1 MTAILGVFSSGG
13 DKRTPSET
21 VGRRM
26 LEAMRARGIEVSEI
40 RSFDGAMVAASR
52 HVWECAPDLAGD
64 TLVLEWDGLVV
75 AADASLYY
83 RADLRS
89 ALGRC
94 GVMPQGEDPAHLI
107 AAAYRAWGD
116 DCAERL
122 EGDFAF
128 IVWNRK
134 TGRVCAARDF
144 AGKRTLAYAQ
154 LGGTLVIASTV
165 SGVLAHPECPAE
177 LNLAA
182 IAATASGMFAAGH
195 ETAYTAVQTVPGGWT
210 LVRRAE
216 QRAELFRHWI
226 PPVANDRGRSGPSF
240 IDGALQLRELLERA
254 TLERMPAQGR
264 AAVWLSGG
272 WDSSAVFGVA
282 KQVLQDRGD
291 RRLVLPV
298 SMSYP
303 AGDPGRED
311 ELIQSIADRW
321 GAEVHWVRIGDVPFF
336 ERPAQR
342 AARRDEPFAHAFEM
356 WHRALARGTRAV
368 GARVAFDGMGGDQ
381 LFQVSEVYFA
391 DLLRTGHWIEL
402 ARDWR
407 ARGGGFGVRDAREFV
422 RTVLDPLVSERA
434 RRAITVLR
442 RGRRPTGY
450 LERRPPSWIR
460 REFAKEHQLEERER
474 AFAPQ
479 RGRVSCAAFET
490 EWYLSHAYFPRVFG
504 AVAGFA
510 LEEGVISRSP
520 LYDRRVIEF
529 AATRPRWERATGR
542 ETKLLLRRAVRGVV
556 PDGVLAPRAART
568 GVTSGYFDDSMRK
581 HFPGL
586 SNGLMQDSALRDVGI
601 IDAEEFQRWSDYY
614 VRNGGQQLGV
624 TLLFTLQTELWL
636 RSRVRPI
643 DALVGELD
651 TARETVGRS

>member
-1 MTAILGVFSSGG
+1 MTAILGVFSSGD

-26 LEAMRARGIEVSEI
+26 LEAMRARGIDVSEI
-40 RSFDGAMVAASR
+40 RSFDGAMVAACR
-52 HVWECAPDLAGD
+52 HAWECAPDFAGD
-64 TLVLEWDGLVV
+64 TLVAEWDGLVV
-75 AADASLYY
+75 AADASVYY
-83 RADLRS
+83 RADLRA
-89 ALGRC
+89 ALGRR
-94 GVMPQGEDPAHLI
+94 GVMPHADDTAHLI

-116 DCAERL
+116 DCAERI

-154 LGGTLVIASTV
+154 LGGALVIASTV
-165 SGVLAHPECPAE
+165 TGVLAHPECPAE

-195 ETAYTAVQTVPGGWT
+195 ETAYTAIQIVPAGWT
-210 LVRRAE
+210 LVRRTE
-216 QRAELFRHWI
+216 QRAELFRHWM
-226 PPVANDRGRSGPSF
+226 PPTANDRGRGGTSF
-240 IDGALQLRELLERA
+240 ADGAVQLRGLLERA
-254 TLERMPAQGR
+254 TSERMPAQGR
-264 AAVWLSGG
+264 TAVWLSGG
-272 WDSSAVFGVA
+272 WDSSAVFGIA
-282 KQVLQDRGD
+282 QQTLQESGGK
-291 RRLVLPV
+291 RLVLPV

-303 AGDPGRED
+303 VGDPGRED
-311 ELIQSIADRW
+311 EFIQSTANRW
-321 GAEVHWVRIGDVPFF
+321 GVDVQWVRIADVPFF

-342 AARRDEPFAHAFEM
+342 ASRRDEPFAHAFEM

-368 GARVAFDGMGGDQ
+368 GARVALDGMGGDQ

-391 DLLRTGHWIEL
+391 DLLRTGHWVEL
-402 ARDWR
+402 VRDWR
-407 ARGGGFGVRDAREFV
+407 AKGGGFGMRDAREFV
-422 RTVLDPLVSERA
+422 RTALDPLLGERA
-434 RRAITVLR
+434 RRAITVMR

-460 REFAKEHQLEERER
+460 REFANEHHLEERER

-490 EWYLSHAYFPRVFG
+490 EWYLSHSYFPRVFG

-510 LEEGVISRSP
+510 LEEGVDLRSP

-529 AATRPRWERATGR
+529 ATSRPRWERSTGR
-542 ETKLLLRRAVRGVV
+542 ETKLLLRRVVRGLV
-556 PDGVLAPRAART
+556 PDVVLAPRAART

-581 HFPGL
+581 HFPVL
-586 SNGLMQDSALRDVGI
+586 SNGLMQDSVLGDVGI
-601 IDAEEFQRWSDYY
+601 IDAEEFRRWSDYY
-614 VRNGGQQLGV
+614 VRNGGAQLGV
-624 TLLFTLQTELWL
+624 TLFFTLQAELWL
-636 RSRVRPI
+636 RSRVRPV

-651 TARETVGRS
+651 TARETFVRR

>member
-52 HVWECAPDLAGD
+52 HVWECAPDLAGE
-64 TLVLEWDGLVV
+64 TLILEWDGLVV

-94 GVMPQGEDPAHLI
+94 GVMPQGDDPAHLV

-434 RRAITVLR
+434 RRAITVVR

-542 ETKLLLRRAVRGVV
+542 ETKLLLRRAVRGLV

>member
-94 GVMPQGEDPAHLI
+94 GVMPQGDDPAHLI

>member
-1 MTAILGVFSSGG
+1 VTAIFGVFAPGD
-13 DKRTPSET
+13 DKRAPSET

-26 LEAMRARGIEVSEI
+26 LEAMRPRGTDVSEI
-40 RSFDGAMVAASR
+40 RAFDGAMVAASR
-52 HVWECAPDLAGD
+52 HGWECAPDLAGD

-83 RADLRS
+83 RADLRA
-89 ALGRC
+89 ALGRR
-94 GVMPQGEDPAHLI
+94 GVVPPGDGAAHLI

-144 AGKRTLAYAQ
+144 SGKRALSYAQ
-154 LGGTLVIASTV
+154 LDGTLVIASTV

-177 LNLAA
+177 LNLTS
-182 IAATASGMFAAGH
+182 IAATAGGLFAAGH
-195 ETAYTAVQTVPGGWT
+195 ETAYTAVQMVPAGWT
-210 LVRRAE
+210 LARRAG
-216 QRAELFRHWI
+216 QRAELFRHWS
-226 PPVANDRGRSGPSF
+226 PPAASDRGRGGTSF
-240 IDGALQLRELLERA
+240 TEGALHLRELLERA
-254 TLERMPAQGR
+254 TAERMPAQSDV
-264 AAVWLSGG
+264 AVWLSGG
-272 WDSSAVFGVA
+272 WDSSAVFGTAQQALVE
-282 KQVLQDRGD
+282 RGQ
-291 RRLVLPV
+291 RRKARAV

-303 AGDPGRED
+303 VGDPGRED
-311 ELIQSIADRW
+311 ELIERIAGRW
-321 GAEVHWVRIGDVPFF
+321 GVDVHWVRIADVPFF

-342 AARRDEPFAHAFEM
+342 ASRRDEPFAHAFEM

-368 GARVAFDGMGGDQ
+368 GARVALDGMGGDQ

-391 DLLRTGHWIEL
+391 DLLRTGHWMEL

-407 ARGGGFGVRDAREFV
+407 AKGGGFRLHDAREFV
-422 RTVLDPLVSERA
+422 RTALDPLLSERA

-460 REFAKEHQLEERER
+460 RAFAAEHHLEQRER

-479 RGRVSCAAFET
+479 RTRVSCAAFET

-504 AVAGFA
+504 TVTGFA
-510 LEEGVISRSP
+510 LEEGVDLRSP

-529 AATRPRWERATGR
+529 AVSRPRWERSTGR
-542 ETKLLLRRAVRGVV
+542 ETKLLLRRASRGLI
-556 PDGVLAPRAART
+556 PDDVLAPRSART
-568 GVTSGYFDDSMRK
+568 GVTSGYFDESMRK
-581 HFPGL
+581 HFPRL
-586 SNGLMQDSALRDVGI
+586 ANGLMRDSALVDVGI
-601 IDAEEFQRWSDYY
+601 IDAEEFRRWSDYY
-614 VRNGGQQLGV
+614 VRNGGAQLGV
-624 TLLFTLQTELWL
+624 TLYFTLQTELWL
-636 RSRVRPI
+636 RSRVRPV

-651 TARETVGRS
+651 AARQTAVRS

>member
-407 ARGGGFGVRDAREFV
+407 ARGGGLGVRDAREFV
-422 RTVLDPLVSERA
+422 RTVLDPLVSEPA

-601 IDAEEFQRWSDYY
+601 IDAEEF
-614 VRNGGQQLGV
+614 
-624 TLLFTLQTELWL
+624 
-636 RSRVRPI
+636 
-643 DALVGELD
+643 
-651 TARETVGRS
+651 

>member
-1 MTAILGVFSSGG
+1 
-13 DKRTPSET
+13 
-21 VGRRM
+21 
-26 LEAMRARGIEVSEI
+26 
-40 RSFDGAMVAASR
+40 
-52 HVWECAPDLAGD
+52 
-64 TLVLEWDGLVV
+64 
-75 AADASLYY
+75 
-83 RADLRS
+83 
-89 ALGRC
+89 
-94 GVMPQGEDPAHLI
+94 
-107 AAAYRAWGD
+107 
-116 DCAERL
+116 
-122 EGDFAF
+122 
-128 IVWNRK
+128 
-134 TGRVCAARDF
+134 
-144 AGKRTLAYAQ
+144 
-154 LGGTLVIASTV
+154 
-165 SGVLAHPECPAE
+165 
-177 LNLAA
+177 
-182 IAATASGMFAAGH
+182 
-195 ETAYTAVQTVPGGWT
+195 
-210 LVRRAE
+210 
-216 QRAELFRHWI
+216 
-226 PPVANDRGRSGPSF
+226 
-240 IDGALQLRELLERA
+240 
-254 TLERMPAQGR
+254 MPAQGR

-282 KQVLQDRGD
+282 KQMLQERGD
-291 RRLVLPV
+291 KRLVLPV

-407 ARGGGFGVRDAREFV
+407 ARGGGLGVRDAREFV
-422 RTVLDPLVSERA
+422 RTVLDPLVSEPA

>member
-542 ETKLLLRRAVRGVV
+542 ETKLLLRRAVRGLV

>member
-52 HVWECAPDLAGD
+52 HVWECAPDLAGE
-64 TLVLEWDGLVV
+64 TLILEWDGLVV

-94 GVMPQGEDPAHLI
+94 GVMPQGDDPAHLV

-240 IDGALQLRELLERA
+240 VDGALQLRELLERA

-282 KQVLQDRGD
+282 KQVLQERGD
-291 RRLVLPV
+291 KRLVLPV

-311 ELIQSIADRW
+311 ELIQSIADW
-321 GAEVHWVRIGDVPFF
+321 WDAEVHWVRIGDVPFF
-336 ERPAQR
+336 ERPAHR

-542 ETKLLLRRAVRGVV
+542 ETKLLLRRAVRGLV

>member
-94 GVMPQGEDPAHLI
+94 GVMPQGDDPAHLI

-154 LGGTLVIASTV
+154 LGGTLVVASTV

-282 KQVLQDRGD
+282 KQMLQERGD
-291 RRLVLPV
+291 KRLVLPV

-422 RTVLDPLVSERA
+422 RTVLDPLVSEPA

-542 ETKLLLRRAVRGVV
+542 ETKLLLRRAVRGLV

-636 RSRVRPI
+636 RSRVRPL